1 MTSITQIQALT
12 AIAEYTATPEEDSL
26 INWVMTIGDPEG
38 TGKINP
44 QTATRIFSAS
54 SLPPDAL
61 ARVWEIASVD
71 SKDGLLDRQGVGVAL
86 RLIGHAQRGE
96 TVMEA
101 LVNRRENRVQ
111 LLNVAQSA
119 NSAFAAAGPIASID
133 SPSSPLGNEAVA
145 GPSSG
150 VPSPLPPLTTHDKAK
165 FRKIFKGAGA
175 DNGYL
180 GGEQDSVMLS
190 PGAEQL
196 VGQQAR
202 EVFMKSKLP
211 WNTLSQIWCAGIAQP
226 RI

>member
-1 MTSITQIQALT
+1 MHEDLARIAIEQEAEERMKTERLVRTLFRSLYSGTWTYPPQIQALT
-12 AIAEYTATPEEDSL
+12 AIAEYSPTPEEDSL

-101 LVNRRENRVQ
+101 LVNRRENQ
-111 LLNVAQSA
+111 L
-119 NSAFAAAGPIASID
+119 
-133 SPSSPLGNEAVA
+133 
-145 GPSSG
+145 
-150 VPSPLPPLTTHDKAK
+150 
-165 FRKIFKGAGA
+165 
-175 DNGYL
+175 
-180 GGEQDSVMLS
+180 
-190 PGAEQL
+190 
-196 VGQQAR
+196 
-202 EVFMKSKLP
+202 
-211 WNTLSQIWCAGIAQP
+211 
-226 RI
+226 